1 MDLNWEH
8 LAVFLAAAGGTANGA
23 VGLNFNLKF
32 GDLVNEGQVI
42 PGTGDEARG
51 DYADGYLAA
60 SAVSVAFNGAVLL
73 MVLWALFRGRH
84 KSPHMTKVEHA
95 FWWIV
100 FISVLVAITSAGLD
114 MELINNYSGQYRD
127 GGVDTPLIT
136 TDTDAT
142 VGGTFGDVTTYFNGG
157 AVGFSGLALIVGL
170 AGALMDKEA
179 KMRSEK
185 EPYPTLDV
193 SANVSDP
200 MASDLE
206 MLRYKWE

>member
-8 LAVFLAAAGGTANGA
+8 LAVFLAAAGGVSHGA
-23 VGLNFNLKF
+23 VGLNFNLNF
-32 GDLVNEGQVI
+32 GDLVNDGQVI

-60 SAVSVAFNGAVLL
+60 SAISVAFNGAVLL
-73 MVLWALFRGRH
+73 LILYALFKGKH
-84 KSPHMTKVEHA
+84 KSPHMTKLEHS

-114 MELINNYSGQYRD
+114 MELLVNYSGQYRD
-127 GGVDTPLIT
+127 GGVDTSLVT
-136 TDTDAT
+136 TDTDAN
-142 VGGTFGDVTTYFNGG
+142 VGGTFGHVTTYMNG
-157 AVGFSGLALIVGL
+157 ATVGFSGLALIIGL

-179 KMRSEK
+179 QARQEK

-193 SANVSDP
+193 SHNITDP
-200 MASDLE
+200 EVE
-206 MLRYKWE
+206 MLKYNWE